1 MNPLPWLRRPDSN
14 RRPLGY
20 EPNELPLLH
29 SAISLCNH
37 CSLITGAKVE
47 NIFHFV
53 KYFSYFSSLHSV
65 IKRTIYMVSIF
76 YHHVKYYQIRNNH
89 PLHTNADG
97 FSGEKLP
104 LAAVQL
110 ASTNDGL
117 HRFPPS

>member
-29 SAISLCNH
+29 SAISFCNH
-37 CSLITGAKVE
+37 CSLITGAKIE

-65 IKRTIYMVSIF
+65 IKRTICMVSIF
-76 YHHVKYYQIRNNH
+76 YHYVKYHQIQNNH
-89 PLHTNADG
+89 PLHINADG

-104 LAAVQL
+104 LAVVQL
-110 ASTNDGL
+110 ASTNDG
-117 HRFPPS
+117 

>member
-29 SAISLCNH
+29 SAISFCNH
-37 CSLITGAKVE
+37 CFLITGAKVE
-47 NIFHFV
+47 NIFYSVKLFV
-53 KYFSYFSSLHSV
+53 SFFPPCAV
-65 IKRTIYMVSIF
+65 IKETIYKVSTL
-76 YHHVKYYQIRNNH
+76 YHNVKYYQIQNNH